1 MKSLAI
7 LLSFLLAVQTWA
19 ASITCTF
26 TAADGT
32 LLEDYNVATEATWT
46 ENTGK
51 ASGNIQISDS
61 NRAHTTTTNDAF
73 YYVDNF
79 TPATFNYD
87 VQATVTFKSV
97 PTSNTNYFG
106 VGGRATSTS
115 ASTGYLALLV
125 RTSGGWQI
133 QLLRY
138 GAATLAF
145 ANITTPATNDVSTMK
160 LIMRDHTVR
169 VEWAG
174 STVITE
180 NIDTSSANYLTSVG
194 FPTLFMDGVTSHLDD
209 STGLHVD
216 DYTVTD
222 AGSVNSSGTVTLD
235 NDDLW
240 FNGYDGTGNPRQSPY
255 AEWRFTTNAQILEIT
270 GTTDIE
276 DDYGSYGHLGLWVNG
291 VWTTPNL
298 DFTANGTQTFTF
310 RLYGT
315 HATLGSTKTIKI
327 VTSLQ
332 SFPNDEPYA
341 QGSYIDSV
349 VLKDWFATPTY
360 TLIPPSDAYKLIVYG
375 DSITV
380 GAFASSP
387 ARNAPAVLVRWL
399 WGDRNVMVEGHG
411 FRALYDD
418 ASDATART
426 NFANRLAGYNA
437 QYLWLAIGTND
448 YGASAD
454 WSAANFGTAYAD
466 LLDKIHTAAPD
477 LQIFCQSPIQRIAPA
492 GETANGFGNTL
503 DDYRSQISTA
513 VSTRTSYCTYVNGAS
528 GGVVSNAGIDTDGI
542 HINNVGA
549 GQYAEKI
556 RRTVYGLKVGSSGT
570 TTVGTTGTTIVK

>member
-1 MKSLAI
+1 MKSLA
-7 LLSFLLAVQTWA
+7 LLISLVLASAQCFA

-32 LLEDYNVATEATWT
+32 LLEDYSNGAEATWT
-46 ENTGK
+46 ENSG
-51 ASGNIQISDS
+51 ASSGNIQISDS
-61 NRAHTTTTNDAF
+61 NRAHTTTANTSF

-79 TPATFNYD
+79 TPATYNYD

-106 VGGRATSTS
+106 IGGRATTTSTN
-115 ASTGYLALLV
+115 TGYLALLV
-125 RTSGGWQI
+125 KTSGGWQI

-138 GAATLAF
+138 GSSTITF
-145 ANITTPATNDVSTMK
+145 ANISTPVVNDVTTMK

-169 VEWAG
+169 VEWGG
-174 STVITE
+174 STVITA
-180 NIDTSSANYLTSVG
+180 NTSGGEFLLSAGY
-194 FPTLFMDGVTSHLDD
+194 PTLLIDGVTSHLDD

-222 AGSVNSSGTVTLD
+222 AGSVNTSGTLTLD

-240 FNGYDGTGNPRQSPY
+240 FNGYDGTGHPRQSPY
-255 AEWRFTTNAQILEIT
+255 SEWRFTTNAQILEIT
-270 GTTDIE
+270 GTTDLA
-276 DDYGSYGHLGLWVNG
+276 DDYGSYDQLGLWVNG

-310 RLYGT
+310 YLYGT

-327 VTSLQ
+327 VSSLQ
-332 SFPNDEPYA
+332 SYPNDEPYV
-341 QGSYIDSV
+341 QGGYIDSV

-360 TLIPPSDAYKLIVYG
+360 TLVPPSDAYKLVVYG

-387 ARNAPAVLVRWL
+387 ARNTPAVLVRWL

-426 NFANRLAGYNA
+426 AFASRLAGYNA

-466 LLDKIHTAAPD
+466 LLDKIHTAAPGM
-477 LQIFCQSPIQRIAPA
+477 QIFCQSPIQRISPA

-528 GGVVSNAGIDTDGI
+528 GGVVTNAGIDSDGI
-542 HINNVGA
+542 HLNSTGA
-549 GQYAEKI
+549 VQYGEKI
-556 RRTVYGLKVGSSGT
+556 HRTVYGTKVGSSGT
-570 TTVGTTGTTIVK
+570 TTVGSSGTTTVK

>member
-7 LLSFLLAVQTWA
+7 LLSLVLAAVQCFA

-26 TAADGT
+26 TATDGT

-79 TPATFNYD
+79 TPATLNYD
-87 VQATVTFKSV
+87 VQATVTFLSV

-106 VGGRATSTS
+106 LGGRGTSTTGS
-115 ASTGYLALLV
+115 SGYLALLV
-125 RTSGGWQI
+125 KTSGGWQI

-138 GAATLAF
+138 GSAT
-145 ANITTPATNDVSTMK
+145 ITTASIATPAVNDVTTMK

-169 VEWAG
+169 VEWGG
-174 STVITE
+174 STVITA
-180 NIDTSSANYLTSVG
+180 NTSGADYLTTVG
-194 FPTLFMDGVTSHLDD
+194 YPTLFLKGVTSHLTD
-209 STGLHVD
+209 STGLHID

-222 AGSVNSSGTVTLD
+222 AGAVNSSGTITLD

-240 FNGYDGTGNPRQSPY
+240 FNGYDGTGHPRQSPY

-298 DFTANGTQTFTF
+298 DFTANGTKTFTF
-310 RLYGT
+310 PLYGT
-315 HATLGSTKTIKI
+315 HVPLGGTKTVKI

-332 SFPNDEPYA
+332 SFPSDEA
-341 QGSYIDSV
+341 NVQGSYIDSV

-387 ARNAPAVLVRWL
+387 ARNTPAVLVRWL

-418 ASDATART
+418 ASDNTART

-454 WSAANFGTAYAD
+454 WNAADFGTAYGD

-477 LQIFCQSPIQRIAPA
+477 MKIFCQSPIQRISPA
-492 GETANGFGNTL
+492 GETANGYGNTL
-503 DDYRSQISTA
+503 DDYRAAISTA
-513 VSTRTSYCTYVNGAS
+513 VSTRTSYCTYINGAS

-542 HINNVGA
+542 HINNTGA
-549 GQYAEKI
+549 IQYAETI
-556 RRTVYGLKVGSSGT
+556 RRAVYGMKVGSSGT
-570 TTVGTTGTTIVK
+570 TTIGASGTTIVK